1 MAHEPRDVREYTA
14 LAGMCLI
21 WGSTFLIIRI
31 GNEAVPP
38 FWAASIRLIIA
49 IPLYLVVA
57 KVAAATLVADGSPCR
72 PGVTEPVSE
81 LGAPSRRGPRSTI
94 PMIASKPR
102 TPG

>member
-1 MAHEPRDVREYTA
+1 MPHEPRDVREYAA

-49 IPLYLVVA
+49 IPLYRRRCPRCRGQVA
-57 KVAAATLVADGSPCR
+57 
-72 PGVTEPVSE
+72 
-81 LGAPSRRGPRSTI
+81 SRWS
-94 PMIASKPR
+94 R
-102 TPG
+102 TPGRSGLRNPQLRR